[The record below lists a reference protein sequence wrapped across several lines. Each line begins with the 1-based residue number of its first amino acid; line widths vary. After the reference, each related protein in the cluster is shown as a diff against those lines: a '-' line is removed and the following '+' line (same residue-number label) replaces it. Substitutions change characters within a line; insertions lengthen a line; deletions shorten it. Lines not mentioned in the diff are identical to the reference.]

1 VTALPVED
9 QERFHP
15 ELCNAVSRRFAWER
29 EQQTTLIERLT
40 GDEDESEESLQVPLR
55 LLIDEIVE
63 DLSRNSPAGAGAR
76 KSDRRMHSRTR
87 FIPLGERQV
96 AVKAFWGSMPTCPF
110 PFLSVSAVSS
120 YARYP

>member
-1 VTALPVED
+1 LVTALPVED

-40 GDEDESEESLQVPLR
+40 GDEDESEESLHVPLR

-63 DLSRNSPAGAGAR
+63 DLSRNGPR
-76 KSDRRMHSRTR
+76 EQEH
-87 FIPLGERQV
+87 
-96 AVKAFWGSMPTCPF
+96 
-110 PFLSVSAVSS
+110 
-120 YARYP
+120 